1 MDAAMSLHPIV
12 AGSHRSVPLAGTGG
26 GGQAGAPASAA
37 TAA

>member
-1 MDAAMSLHPIV
+1 MDAAMSLHRIME
-12 AGSHRSVPLAGTGG
+12 GSDRSVPLAGTGG